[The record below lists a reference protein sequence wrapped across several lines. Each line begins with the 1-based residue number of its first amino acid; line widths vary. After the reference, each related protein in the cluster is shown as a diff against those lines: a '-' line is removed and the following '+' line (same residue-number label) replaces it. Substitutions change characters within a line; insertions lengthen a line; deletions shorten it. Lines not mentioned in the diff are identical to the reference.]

1 MVGRLAS
8 SLPPSLACSHPF
20 SLCHHQRGRRQL
32 LTFSLGAAASLSM
45 FSIPAILQT
54 SAEPGHALKLWQH
67 IFLNG
72 ASTGPKVAL
81 AVTLSLAYSAYDR
94 YDQGVAWKPFVAAG
108 ALSLAIVPYTI
119 IFMSSTNNA
128 LMAGARGIATLG
140 VSETTELL
148 KRWQALNAVR
158 SIISLAGA
166 AIGLWYTA
174 FQ

>member
-1 MVGRLAS
+1 MSRLG
-8 SLPPSLACSHPF
+8 LANTIATATGILGCAWWA
-20 SLCHHQRGRRQL
+20 
-32 LTFSLGAAASLSM
+32 GAAASLSM
-45 FSIPAILQT
+45 FSIPAIIQT

-81 AVTLSLAYSAYDR
+81 AITLSLAYSAYDR

-128 LMAGARGIATLG
+128 LMSGARGIATLG
-140 VSETTELL
+140 LSETTELL